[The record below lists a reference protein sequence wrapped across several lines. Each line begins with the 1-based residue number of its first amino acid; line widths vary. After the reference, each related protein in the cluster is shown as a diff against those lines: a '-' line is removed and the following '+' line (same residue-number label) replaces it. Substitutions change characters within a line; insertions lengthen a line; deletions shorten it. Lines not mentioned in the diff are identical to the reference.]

1 MKEVC
6 WDFPLL
12 GTGNQSGNN
21 IAAIT
26 MFKGSGIMDG
36 LAREVC
42 QNSLDAKDK
51 DLPSDM
57 PVKVKFELVDIE
69 KKSYSMFEGYK
80 RAVESSIAYWSI
92 SPLSTPKIMEF
103 LDNVKRALDVD
114 KIPVLIMSDYNT
126 VGLNGV
132 NAQQGEKSF
141 WDLLVNVE
149 GISIKQEENSAG
161 SFGIGKNAP
170 FAYSALN
177 LVFYNTLAKDGGRG
191 FEGVARLVT
200 TQKEYNGTLRPT
212 QPIGKYLYL
221 EDEYT
226 GRPILPTDKCPLSE
240 IDIFNRTEIGTDV
253 AVFGFKTTEYQDWE
267 KNIAIAIIKNF
278 VLAII
283 NGKLEVEIK
292 SNDVSY
298 NITKSEIEKLLFK
311 TFAEEP
317 QLKYTRQIYETI
329 TEVEPIKVKIEEK
342 DDLSIYVK
350 YEDSYSQSLSRFRST
365 GMLINTSTT
374 DVLPHFSVVI
384 IVNDVGNM
392 TLSKTL
398 REAEPPQ
405 HTEWKAKN
413 ITDNAY
419 LKNQASKYLRKISKE
434 IQRILDEFEKAD
446 ITDKMDA
453 GVGNYLPDSTDGSG
467 ANEGTD
473 GLKTDIK
480 INEILTY
487 EGRVIYNRQYEGAE
501 SGEGKSTTKTA
512 IKTGKKKRKKKKQI
526 KIPVVEP
533 KENVDKKGVVPG
545 SGKVKIV
552 SPKII
557 EHRIFYK
564 AANKYQFYV
573 NCPEDYTRVFV
584 QFYAGRD
591 DGNVDPIV
599 VKNVKQEDVPRVD
612 VNSEKVG
619 PISLN
624 KGSNTL
630 FVEFENNEIMAL
642 VPVFTMEVNNEKQG
656 N

>member
-51 DLPSDM
+51 TLPPDT
-57 PVKVKFELVDIE
+57 PVKVKFELVEIE
-69 KKSYSMFEGYK
+69 KKEYSMFEGYQK
-80 RAVESSIAYWSI
+80 ALESSIDYWST

-103 LDNVKRALDVD
+103 LGNVKKALDLE

-132 NAQQGEKSF
+132 NAKQGEKSF

-149 GISIKQEENSAG
+149 GLSIKQDENSAG

-177 LVFYNTLAKDGGRG
+177 LVFYNTLAQDGGRG

-226 GRPILPTDKCPLSE
+226 GRPILPTDNCPLSQL
-240 IDIFNRTEIGTDV
+240 DIFNRNEIGTDV
-253 AVFGFKTTEYQDWE
+253 AVFGFKTNEYEDWE
-267 KNIAIAIIKNF
+267 RNIAIAIIKNF
-278 VLAII
+278 VLAIL
-283 NGKLEVEIK
+283 NSKLEVEIK
-292 SNDVSY
+292 SPK
-298 NITKSEIEKLLFK
+298 ITYIISKSNVESLLFK
-311 TFAEEP
+311 DFSDEP
-317 QLKYTRQIYETI
+317 QLKYTRQVYETL
-329 TEVEPIKVKIEEK
+329 TKVDPIKVTIEEK

-350 YEDSYSQSLSRFRST
+350 YEDAYAQSLSRFRST
-365 GMLINTSTT
+365 GMLINTTT
-374 DVLPHFSVVI
+374 VDVLPHFSVVI
-384 IVNDVGNM
+384 IVNDVGEM
-392 TLSKTL
+392 GLSKTL

-413 ITDNAY
+413 ITDNAP
-419 LKNQASKYLRKISKE
+419 LKNRAARDLRKIGKE

-453 GVGNYLPDSTDGSG
+453 GIGNYLPDSTDESGSH
-467 ANEGTD
+467 EGND

-480 INEILTY
+480 INEISTY
-487 EGRVIYNRQYEGAE
+487 DGRVMYNRQYETAE
-501 SGEGKSTTKTA
+501 SGEGAKTPKSG
-512 IKTGKKKRKKKKQI
+512 IKTGRKKRKKKKPVQ
-526 KIPVVEP
+526 IPVVEP
-533 KENVDKKGVVPG
+533 KKGENKGVISG
-545 SGKVKIV
+545 TGKVKII

-557 EHRIFYK
+557 EQRIFYK

-573 NCPEDYTRVFV
+573 NSPQDYSRVFL

-591 DGNVDPIV
+591 DDKNDPVV
-599 VKNVKQEDVPRVD
+599 VKNVKLENIPRIE
-612 VNSEKVG
+612 VNSQKIG
-619 PISLN
+619 PISLHQ
-624 KGSNTL
+624 GDNTL
-630 FVEFENNEIMAL
+630 FIEFENSEIMAL
-642 VPVFTMEVNNEKQG
+642 VPVFTMEVTNEKQSD
-656 N
+656 